1 MAIDTKTP
9 YRMGVDIG
17 STTMKV
23 AVLDAD
29 GTLVFSAYQR
39 HQADI
44 KGTAADIV
52 GRLYKE
58 LGNVKV
64 RLVITGS
71 VGMGYAQ
78 RLDIGFVQEV
88 VAAAETVRQ
97 RYPEVRTFI
106 DMGGEDSKMIFF
118 EKGKV
123 PDIRMNGSCA
133 GGTGAFIDQMAT
145 LLNVPLE
152 ELDDLAKQYEKTY
165 TIASRCGVFSP
176 SGRTIR

>member
-78 RLDIGFVQEV
+78 RLDIGFV
-88 VAAAETVRQ
+88 
-97 RYPEVRTFI
+97 
-106 DMGGEDSKMIFF
+106 
-118 EKGKV
+118 
-123 PDIRMNGSCA
+123 
-133 GGTGAFIDQMAT
+133 
-145 LLNVPLE
+145 
-152 ELDDLAKQYEKTY
+152 
-165 TIASRCGVFSP
+165 
-176 SGRTIR
+176 